1 MPLYEITDS
10 DAVAYDPERF
20 SRSNNV
26 ELAKIQSLDEVS
38 QVLMDQIIAQ
48 LEKAAVDS
56 HFAATQRKSPLTS
69 ELAGSNILR
78 AANLR
83 KRSGK

>member
-1 MPLYEITDS
+1 
-10 DAVAYDPERF
+10 
-20 SRSNNV
+20 
-26 ELAKIQSLDEVS
+26 
-38 QVLMDQIIAQ
+38 MDQIIAQ